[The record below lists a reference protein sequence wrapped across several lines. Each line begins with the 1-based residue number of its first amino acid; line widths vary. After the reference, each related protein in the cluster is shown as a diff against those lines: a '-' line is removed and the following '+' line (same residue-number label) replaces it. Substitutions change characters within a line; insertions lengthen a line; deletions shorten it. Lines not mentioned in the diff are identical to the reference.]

1 MVSEI
6 EEFKKSKATTLEQ
19 FRAALD
25 KKAVDRKKS
34 LQEME
39 GKKVVESKV
48 VKLDLWKKTEGQEK
62 FEKLEQSKECKVKK
76 EKMTEEKMS

>member
-1 MVSEI
+1 MRRKIPRLQTTSWWVVSEI

-25 KKAVDRKKS
+25 KKAVDSKKS
-34 LQEME
+34 LKEME

-48 VKLDLWKKTEGQEK
+48 VKLDLWKKTDGQEK
-62 FEKLEQSKECKVKK
+62 V
-76 EKMTEEKMS
+76 